1 MSHTIDVRVRR
12 RPKYSVFMGAGA
24 LLGLIAAPLVA
35 AQPVQPINP
44 AEEYSFFAT
53 AGFFAALLG
62 TIGLFLGGG
71 VALLVERLTARRERR
86 YTVGAYYQR
95 MSGNAPAPEAAVAG
109 DADGAGNDSAQVT
122 PDPAVQAQDSGAQN
136 GAPAGDPSTGDGPS
150 VPGRPARRA
159 DGRDS

>member
-35 AQPVQPINP
+35 AQPVQPLNP

-71 VALLVERLTARRERR
+71 VALLVERVTARRERR

-95 MSGNAPAPEAAVAG
+95 MSGDAPAPEAAAAGDSEGAAG
-109 DADGAGNDSAQVT
+109 DAGSGGPSGGLRGAGQR
-122 PDPAVQAQDSGAQN
+122 SGK
-136 GAPAGDPSTGDGPS
+136 
-150 VPGRPARRA
+150 
-159 DGRDS
+159 